1 MTSWEWY
8 LHLDKPITH
17 SPETWSSVIQYLMD
31 CGAPI
36 DNTYDDN
43 FDRVGTIE
51 ADWVPTSKDFKDCYN
66 QLITL
71 MASYNIR
78 IMYDALGA
86 EIPSIAVAAGL
97 HFGKKW
103 AQGVCRHCNAQDDYD
118 KVEGDSKV
126 VRNDLM
132 TKLKQCV
139 GFPRAHLRTLI
150 LDETP
155 RPCSSS
161 KEPCERAL

>member
-1 MTSWEWY
+1 
-8 LHLDKPITH
+8 
-17 SPETWSSVIQYLMD
+17 MD

-97 HFGKKW
+97 HFGKK
-103 AQGVCRHCNAQDDYD
+103 
-118 KVEGDSKV
+118 
-126 VRNDLM
+126 
-132 TKLKQCV
+132 
-139 GFPRAHLRTLI
+139 
-150 LDETP
+150 
-155 RPCSSS
+155 
-161 KEPCERAL
+161 